1 MTKKQIYHLVWSFF
15 WVLLGWVLSW
25 TYRSYIYKSDIFDC
39 HLADTIGNWV
49 AVPAA
54 VNFYLAVSK
63 KERPLWQLIL
73 LMTVAFAIYEV
84 FLSGT
89 FDWYDMA
96 TNILSGALT
105 YLIMGKRKKTVSSE
119 AILK

>member
-1 MTKKQIYHLVWSFF
+1 M
-15 WVLLGWVLSW
+15 LGWALSW
-25 TYRSYIYKSDIFDC
+25 TYRGYVYRNNICDY

-54 VNFYLAVSK
+54 VNFYLAISQ
-63 KERPLWQLIL
+63 KERPLWQLVL
-73 LMTVAFAIYEV
+73 LMVLAFAIYEV

-96 TNILSGALT
+96 TNVLSGALT
-105 YLIMGKRKKTVSSE
+105 YLIMRNGKK
-119 AILK
+119 